1 MVETYLTNMSYASY
15 FGECAPSF
23 CTYSY
28 LERQMQTLKAID
40 EVITDCSENE
50 AELKGMTYRDLES
63 LLFRLQLRIAQ
74 HAVDLIDNYEGKIQI
89 LNKDYIQSKRETEE
103 NTIEQ
108 LHLLREK
115 HFHTIKVYLHYCTE
129 LHKNV
134 PLTGITGDIVAK
146 IAQNFYKIF
155 PEDKHQL
162 KYKWKSCDLPLTR
175 TFIQFKPDKSTSF
188 KRNES
193 RRLLIGSENHLL

>member
-1 MVETYLTNMSYASY
+1 
-15 FGECAPSF
+15 
-23 CTYSY
+23 
-28 LERQMQTLKAID
+28 
-40 EVITDCSENE
+40 
-50 AELKGMTYRDLES
+50 
-63 LLFRLQLRIAQ
+63 
-74 HAVDLIDNYEGKIQI
+74 
-89 LNKDYIQSKRETEE
+89 
-103 NTIEQ
+103 
-108 LHLLREK
+108 
-115 HFHTIKVYLHYCTE
+115 LHYCTE

-193 RRLLIGSENHLL
+193 RRLLIGSENHLLQNDHDRTKT